1 MQATHGRCWK
11 TVLIMSADSEENGDV
26 DMNGLDG
33 VNAMAIISLSVWN
46 QKW

>member
-11 TVLIMSADSEENGDV
+11 TVLMISAESDENGDV

-33 VNAMAIISLSVWN
+33 VNALAIISASV
-46 QKW
+46 